1 MSSKSAQGRHVPA
14 TPKLARKADAASK
27 IADKLNK
34 RPKVTRAE
42 WNYSACTDEQG
53 KIIEWDLTTNLG
65 KNWTATMEMLDQ
77 SSGSSAPLPVL
88 ALRQGDSTW
97 TTRLPVSAVLGF
109 SQNIDD
115 ILSKM
120 DALMDAGC
128 PHLGEVSDYPDISP
142 AQEPTY

>member
-1 MSSKSAQGRHVPA
+1 MSSKSAQARHPPA
-14 TPKLARKADAASK
+14 TPKPARKADAASK
-27 IADKLNK
+27 IAEKLNK

-42 WNYSACTDEQG
+42 WNYSACTDEEG

-77 SSGSSAPLPVL
+77 TSGSSTPLPVL

-109 SQNIDD
+109 SQNIDA
-115 ILSKM
+115 ILAKM
-120 DALMDAGC
+120 DALMDAGT
-128 PHLGEVSDYPDISP
+128 PHLGDTPEQPYISD
-142 AQEPTY
+142 AQEPL